1 MDLIHMAPQNGL
13 SSTGFCLAN
22 AGVEYLVYQS
32 GSGAFTVNLEAGTY
46 SYEWFNPSNHTIVA
60 TGFLTVTAGSKSF
73 TPPFSS
79 DAVLYLKAQ

>member
-1 MDLIHMAPQNGL
+1 MDLLHMTPQSGL

-32 GSGAFTVNLEAGTY
+32 GSGAFTVNLAAGTY
-46 SYEWFNPSNHTIVA
+46 SYEWFNPSNHTVVA
-60 TGFLTVTAGSKSF
+60 TGMVTATAGNNSF
-73 TPPFSS
+73 TLTFSG